1 MKRNK
6 TARLLSGLNVC
17 LIIALT
23 VFTVNAQ
30 TVLPQTTTPTTPP
43 PTQQSAPLSGRQ
55 AGTPNAGQA
64 TTTQLPANQLSSSQF
79 FAQDGFT
86 VERLVESGFNARP
99 DLLAARQRLAI
110 AQGNLIQ
117 AGLRPNP
124 TLDAELGSPRFLG
137 GEAESDLSVG
147 ASQIFETGGKRRK
160 RVTVAELAL
169 AQTRADVLALERI
182 FAAGIRAAYARVVTA
197 ARQLDTLE
205 NLIAANTELVRI
217 TNERVQEGDVAPI
230 DLNLVQLESDR
241 LRANVIT
248 MRANLEGELISIRTL
263 VGLEPSEPLQLARLP
278 LTPPR
283 LELSLAEATDIA
295 LRERADLQ
303 SARLGEDLGNARIR
317 LAESSGTPNVAA
329 SIRYSR
335 ARGIFD
341 LPESLGANLNA
352 TDTDN
357 ELTFGVSIGLPVFNR
372 NQGQIASA
380 VGEREQAVR
389 QREFLEASIRSQVA
403 LSFRRYRAAAESYV
417 LYSTQIVP
425 RAEENLRS
433 VRAAYNL
440 GEYSVFDIV
449 NEQRRLIESQT
460 GLNEASANYYLAL
473 AELERVLGTTIPAS
487 GFAPEGVSVLPDNSI
502 PKFKPDAGRQAL
514 KSFSLV
520 ATPSA
525 STSLDV
531 PTATTTSAVASTTV
545 KPEHE

>member
-1 MKRNK
+1 MKDKFGMKRNK
-6 TARLLSGLNVC
+6 TARRLSGLNVC
-17 LIIALT
+17 LVIALT
-23 VFTVNAQ
+23 ALTINAQ
-30 TVLPQTTTPTTPP
+30 TVPPQTTTPLP
-43 PTQQSAPLSGRQ
+43 QQPAQLSGRQ

-64 TTTQLPANQLSSSQF
+64 ATTQLQANQLSSSQF
-79 FAQDGFT
+79 FGSDGFT
-86 VERLVESGFNARP
+86 VERLVESGFNRRA

-110 AQGNLIQ
+110 AQGNLTQ

-124 TLDAELGSPRFLG
+124 TLDAEYGSPRFLG
-137 GEAESDLSVG
+137 GEPESDFSIG

-160 RVTVAELAL
+160 RVTVAELQL
-169 AQTRADVLALERI
+169 AQARADVLALERT
-182 FAAGIRAAYARVVTA
+182 FAAEIRFAYARVIA
-197 ARQLDTLE
+197 SARQLDTLE
-205 NLIAANTELVRI
+205 NLILANMELVRV

-248 MRANLEGELISIRTL
+248 TRANLEGELISLRAL
-263 VGLEPSEPLQLARLP
+263 VGLNPSEPLQLARLSD
-278 LTPPR
+278 TPPR
-283 LELSLAEATDIA
+283 LELSLAEATNIA

-303 SARLGEDLGNARIR
+303 SARIGENLGNARIR
-317 LAESSGTPNVAA
+317 FAESLATPNVAA
-329 SIRYSR
+329 SVRYSR
-335 ARGIFD
+335 NKGIID

-352 TDTDN
+352 IDRDN
-357 ELTFGVSIGLPVFNR
+357 ELTFGVSVELPIFNR

-417 LYSTQIVP
+417 LYATQIVP
-425 RAEENLRS
+425 RAEENVRS

-460 GLNEASANYYLAL
+460 ELNEALANYYAAL
-473 AELERVLGTTIPAS
+473 AELERVLGTTIPAR
-487 GFAPEGVSVLPDNSI
+487 GFAPEGVSVLPDKSV

-520 ATPSA
+520 ATPSTFSS
-525 STSLDV
+525 ST
-531 PTATTTSAVASTTV
+531 TATSAVTSPTDNPN
-545 KPEHE
+545 KINN

>member
-6 TARLLSGLNVC
+6 TARRLSGLNVC
-17 LIIALT
+17 LVIALT
-23 VFTVNAQ
+23 ALTINAQ
-30 TVLPQTTTPTTPP
+30 TVPPQTTTPLP
-43 PTQQSAPLSGRQ
+43 QQPAQLSGRQ

-64 TTTQLPANQLSSSQF
+64 ATTQLQANQLSSSQF
-79 FAQDGFT
+79 FGSDGFT
-86 VERLVESGFNARP
+86 VERLVESGFNRRA

-110 AQGNLIQ
+110 AQGNLTQ

-124 TLDAELGSPRFLG
+124 TLDAEYGSPRFLG
-137 GEAESDLSVG
+137 GEPESDFSIG

-160 RVTVAELAL
+160 RVTVAELQL
-169 AQTRADVLALERI
+169 AQARADVLALERT
-182 FAAGIRAAYARVVTA
+182 FAAEIRFAYARVIA
-197 ARQLDTLE
+197 SARQLDTLE
-205 NLIAANTELVRI
+205 NLILANMELVRV

-248 MRANLEGELISIRTL
+248 TRANLEGELISLRAL
-263 VGLEPSEPLQLARLP
+263 VGLNPSEPLQLARLSD
-278 LTPPR
+278 TPPR
-283 LELSLAEATDIA
+283 LELSLAEATNIA

-303 SARLGEDLGNARIR
+303 SARIGENLGNARIR
-317 LAESSGTPNVAA
+317 FAESLATPNVAA
-329 SIRYSR
+329 SVRYSR
-335 ARGIFD
+335 NKGIID

-352 TDTDN
+352 IDRDN
-357 ELTFGVSIGLPVFNR
+357 ELTFGVSVELPIFNR

-417 LYSTQIVP
+417 LYATQIVP
-425 RAEENLRS
+425 RAEENVRS

-460 GLNEASANYYLAL
+460 ELNEALANYYAAL
-473 AELERVLGTTIPAS
+473 AELERVLGTTIPAR
-487 GFAPEGVSVLPDNSI
+487 GFAPEGVSVLPDKSV

-520 ATPSA
+520 ATPSTFSS
-525 STSLDV
+525 ST
-531 PTATTTSAVASTTV
+531 TATSAVTSPTDNPN
-545 KPEHE
+545 KINN